1 MISNQ
6 EKETFVYTYSAKQQE
21 EINKIRNKYVEQKEN
36 KMEQLRR
43 LDASVTSKAT
53 MKSLIVG
60 IIGTLILGM
69 GMSLIMTNLNEFLNL
84 TKELSMIL
92 GLVLG
97 IIGIGLVGIAYP
109 VYTTTLKNERK
120 RIAPEIIRL
129 TDELMK

>member
-21 EINKIRNKYVEQKEN
+21 EINKIRNKYVEQKED

-53 MKSLIVG
+53 MKS
-60 IIGTLILGM
+60 IIAGVIGALILGM

-84 TKELSMIL
+84 SKELSMIL

-129 TDELMK
+129 TDELTK

>member
-21 EINKIRNKYVEQKEN
+21 EINKIRNKYVEQKED

-43 LDASVTSKAT
+43 LDASATSKAT

-69 GMSLIMTNLNEFLNL
+69 GMSLIMTNLHEFLNL
-84 TKELSMIL
+84 SKELSMIL